1 MKFLSIPEDVELE
14 AANALKA
21 MLMRVPAITVEQ
33 LRRNVAD
40 GKHAP
45 EIDIVAEIRIGRRRH
60 TIICEVKSNGQPRYV
75 RSAIAQL
82 RDAQDTYTPG
92 AILAVIAPYLSEDAQ
107 RLCHESG
114 VGFLDLVGN
123 AYLAFDSIHIDRQV
137 ATKPA
142 PESRGLKSLFG
153 PRSARVLR
161 KMLEDPGQPWRVVDL
176 AEDSGVSIGL
186 VSNVRKALLE
196 REWASVD
203 ADGLV
208 LSDPDGLLDA
218 WSADYQVPA
227 KKRFDFYTPLHGR
240 DLQDRLKQIMSSQN
254 GSGVVTFSS
263 YSAAQW
269 IAPYARTGTTHL
281 YADAGGLA
289 RIRSELDLAT
299 VPKGGNI
306 SVIVPKDE
314 GIFMDLIEP
323 ATDVICT
330 NAVQTYLDLN
340 VSGERG
346 VEAADHLRRTLLDW
360 RKA

>member
-1 MKFLSIPEDVELE
+1 MKYSPFPEDVELE
-14 AANALKA
+14 AANVLEALLA
-21 MLMRVPAITVEQ
+21 RVPAITVEQ
-33 LRRNVAD
+33 LRRGVAEN
-40 GKHAP
+40 KHAH
-45 EIDIVAEIRIGRRRH
+45 EIDLVAEIRIGRQRH

-82 RDAQDTYTPG
+82 RHAKSTYTPG
-92 AILAVIAPYLSEDAQ
+92 AILVVIAPYLSEDAQ
-107 RLCHESG
+107 RLCRESG

-161 KMLEDPGQPWRVVDL
+161 KMLQDPGQPWRVVEL
-176 AEDSGVSIGL
+176 AETVGVSLGL
-186 VSNVRKALLE
+186 VSNVRRALLE
-196 REWASVD
+196 REWASAD
-203 ADGLV
+203 ADGLM

-218 WSADYQVPA
+218 WSANYQVPT

-254 GSGVVTFSS
+254 GSGVVTFCS

-289 RIRSELDLAT
+289 RIRSGLELST

-306 SVIVPKDE
+306 SIILPKDE
-314 GIFMDLIEP
+314 GMFMDLIEP

-330 NAVQTYLDLN
+330 SAVQTYLDLN

-346 VEAADHLRRTLLDW
+346 VEAAEHLRTTLLDW
-360 RKA
+360 SEA